1 MENQLFIIGI
11 GTETDE
17 YENFEETILK
27 GVKRN
32 ELEGQI
38 GPDILD
44 NCCSDVCYF
53 WGRSKETIY
62 EKKIDKGD
70 MVLFYVGKRI
80 SRNKVD
86 LNQETAVYLGIICET
101 VEISENDV
109 SFLNDFWRKGENFR
123 FLMFFKKKPEKLHHS
138 INEINSKLGYN
149 PDYFPIAGYVKP
161 ERMSGV
167 YDILKNILKKR
178 DILKESDSMN
188 ESAGHNIKEDYFRV
202 DMLLNKKG
210 QVILYG
216 PPGTGKTWIARKY
229 VVEETNEKTPG
240 NKWEFIT
247 FHQSYSYEEFIEGFR
262 PKTDDNGN
270 IRYEVEDGIFKKMAI
285 KAIWSA
291 IAQNPKTSFE
301 SIWREFMEQYPEGSI
316 LKTLN
321 GKQLKIVKYT
331 PKNLI
336 LYSLRKNGEY
346 TISINKLRKFWETG
360 IYIGSN
366 ESIYIAIYRI
376 LESLNRHQDYE
387 EIKKL
392 VLEYLESGKPIDFS
406 NAPKFYLIID
416 EINRGNISKIFGELI
431 TLLEKDKRLG
441 GENQL
446 IVRLPYSGE
455 PFAVPPN
462 LYIIGTMNTADRS
475 IALLDVALR
484 RRFAFIEVEP
494 RPEFLEKEN
503 LKKIR
508 EKKLKTEERQRLN
521 EKLNELFSKLDKD
534 NYFLKTLLE
543 KINVRIT
550 VVKDRDHRIG
560 HSYFLNVETVDDL
573 KHVWYYEVLPL
584 LMEYFYND
592 WETIKWV
599 LNEKNKNSGDVF
611 FEKLE
616 LTGPNGEEAYQL
628 NVLEG
633 DAFVGALKRIIS
645 KNTPSQEG
653 GATTNEE
660 NSPENSQSQT
670 EGD

>member
-1 MENQLFIIGI
+1 MVKNFTEGVSMPNGSYLEDKLVAILNRLRFQHGTNWSQIEQEVTRLVEECKQELLSDNPNPDRILQSVGKLNNLLGGGFIGI
-11 GTETDE
+11 TGLRQVLRNITHPRVKDVISGGI
-17 YENFEETILK
+17 NFSGDFEWLREVILRVQEDSTLS
-27 GVKRN
+27 GVGISGITSLLMLVNPRYFVHVGEGVISSDLRWCLWRDRSPIVGGQWRIDKTL
-32 ELEGQI
+32 ELLSTLNSVIEKAGI
-38 GPDILD
+38 SSALEAGFYL
-44 NCCSDVCYF
+44 
-53 WGRSKETIY
+53 SKFRFEDFKEICDGDDAM
-62 EKKIDKGD
+62 KKI
-70 MVLFYVGKRI
+70 
-80 SRNKVD
+80 
-86 LNQETAVYLGIICET
+86 
-101 VEISENDV
+101 SE
-109 SFLNDFWRKGENFR
+109 
-123 FLMFFKKKPEKLHHS
+123 
-138 INEINSKLGYN
+138 
-149 PDYFPIAGYVKP
+149 
-161 ERMSGV
+161 
-167 YDILKNILKKR
+167 
-178 DILKESDSMN
+178 
-188 ESAGHNIKEDYFRV
+188 
-202 DMLLNKKG
+202 LLSKKG

-216 PPGTGKTWIARKY
+216 PPGTGKTWLAREY
-229 VVEETNEKTPG
+229 VVKETNEDKPG
-240 NKWEFIT
+240 NLWEFIT

-262 PKTDDNGN
+262 PKTNGN
-270 IRYEVEDGIFKKMAI
+270 GHIRYEVEDGIFKKMAI

-291 IAQNPKTSFE
+291 IAQNPKNSFE

-336 LYSLRKNGEY
+336 LYSLRKNGKY

-441 GENQL
+441 SENQL

-484 RRFAFIEVEP
+484 RRFAFIEIEP
-494 RPEFLEKEN
+494 NPAKLRDRTIEGIN
-503 LKKIR
+503 LA
-508 EKKLKTEERQRLN
+508 ELLKT
-521 EKLNELFSKLDKD
+521 
-534 NYFLKTLLE
+534 
-543 KINVRIT
+543 INDRIT
-550 VVKDRDHRIG
+550 AVKDRDHRIG
-560 HSYFLNVETVDDL
+560 HSYFLNVETVEDL
-573 KHVWYYEVLPL
+573 HHVWYYEVLPL

-599 LNEKNKNSGDVF
+599 LNEKGKEHGNVF

-628 NVLEG
+628 KVLEG
-633 DAFVGALKRIIS
+633 DAFIGALKRIIS
-645 KNTPSQEG
+645 ENTPSQEG
-653 GATTNEE
+653 GATTNGE
-660 NSPENSQSQT
+660 NSPENSQSQR

>member
-1 MENQLFIIGI
+1 
-11 GTETDE
+11 
-17 YENFEETILK
+17 
-27 GVKRN
+27 
-32 ELEGQI
+32 
-38 GPDILD
+38 
-44 NCCSDVCYF
+44 
-53 WGRSKETIY
+53 
-62 EKKIDKGD
+62 
-70 MVLFYVGKRI
+70 
-80 SRNKVD
+80 
-86 LNQETAVYLGIICET
+86 
-101 VEISENDV
+101 
-109 SFLNDFWRKGENFR
+109 
-123 FLMFFKKKPEKLHHS
+123 
-138 INEINSKLGYN
+138 
-149 PDYFPIAGYVKP
+149 
-161 ERMSGV
+161 
-167 YDILKNILKKR
+167 
-178 DILKESDSMN
+178 MN

-262 PKTDDNGN
+262 PRTDNEEK
-270 IRYEVEDGIFKKMAI
+270 IRYVVEDGIFKK
-285 KAIWSA
+285 
-291 IAQNPKTSFE
+291 IALRALVKGLFELEDATIGKDKIHRLYILLTKKEPLSPTEYEEYLRLKRYLWELVGGLPKDK
-301 SIWREFMEQYPEGSI
+301 
-316 LKTLN
+316 L
-321 GKQLKIVKYT
+321 
-331 PKNLI
+331 KNL
-336 LYSLRKNGEY
+336 
-346 TISINKLRKFWETG
+346 T
-360 IYIGSN
+360 
-366 ESIYIAIYRI
+366 
-376 LESLNRHQDYE
+376 
-387 EIKKL
+387 
-392 VLEYLESGKPIDFS
+392 
-406 NAPKFYLIID
+406 PKFYLIID

-508 EKKLKTEERQRLN
+508 EKKLKTEDRKRLN
-521 EKLNELFSKLDKD
+521 EKLNELFSKLGND

-560 HSYFLNVETVDDL
+560 HSYFLNVETVEDL
-573 KHVWYYEVLPL
+573 HHVWYYEVLPL

-599 LNEKNKNSGDVF
+599 LNEKGKEHGNVF
-611 FEKLE
+611 FEKLR

-628 NVLEG
+628 KVLEG
-633 DAFVGALKRIIS
+633 DAFIGALKRIIS

-660 NSPENSQSQT
+660 NSPENTQSQT

>member
-11 GTETDE
+11 GTGTDE

-32 ELEGQI
+32 ELEGRI
-38 GPDILD
+38 DPNILD

-62 EKKIDKGD
+62 KKKIGKGD
-70 MVLFYVGKRI
+70 VVLFYVGRRI
-80 SRNKVD
+80 GRNKVD
-86 LNQETAVYLGIICET
+86 LGHETKVYIGIVCET
-101 VEISENDV
+101 VDV
-109 SFLNDFWRKGENFR
+109 PKHNASFLEDFWEKGKKFT
-123 FLMFFKKKPEKLHHS
+123 FLIFFKKKLEKLPYS
-138 INEINSKLGYN
+138 VEDINRKLGYN

-161 ERMSGV
+161 ERI
-167 YDILKNILKKR
+167 DDNLDDTLR
-178 DILKESDSMN
+178 DILTEWDVMN
-188 ESAGHNIKEDYFRV
+188 ENASHDGKNGEGIVESLV
-202 DMLLNKKG
+202 ESLLDKKG

-216 PPGTGKTWIARKY
+216 PPGTGKTWLAREY
-229 VVEETNEKTPG
+229 VVKETNEDKPG
-240 NKWEFIT
+240 DLWEFIT

-270 IRYEVEDGIFKKMAI
+270 IRYEVEDGIFKK
-285 KAIWSA
+285 
-291 IAQNPKTSFE
+291 IALRALVKGLLELENA
-301 SIWREFMEQYPEGSI
+301 SIDRDELQKLHGLL
-316 LKTLN
+316 LKKEPL
-321 GKQLKIVKYT
+321 
-331 PKNLI
+331 
-336 LYSLRKNGEY
+336 SLTE
-346 TISINKLRKFWETG
+346 
-360 IYIGSN
+360 
-366 ESIYIAIYRI
+366 
-376 LESLNRHQDYE
+376 YE
-387 EIKKL
+387 EYLRLKRYLWEL
-392 VLEYLESGKPIDFS
+392 VERLPDENLRELT
-406 NAPKFYLIID
+406 PKFYLIID

-521 EKLNELFSKLDKD
+521 EKLNELFSKLDND

-599 LNEKNKNSGDVF
+599 LNEKDRDSEDVF
-611 FEKLE
+611 FKKLSI
-616 LTGPNGEEAYQL
+616 TGPNGEKAYQVE
-628 NVLEG
+628 VL
-633 DAFVGALKRIIS
+633 DKNAFIRALKRIIRKKDNS
-645 KNTPSQEG
+645 SNNNQNNQ
-653 GATTNEE
+653 TTNRDE
-660 NSPENSQSQT
+660 NPIENSQSQT